1 MGRNLLPRT
10 KRNRRIGEKILTHGE
25 KAFSRRSYPPGQH
38 GPKGASRLSEYGIR
52 LREKQKAQLMYGL
65 LERQFR
71 RYVNQARRQTGDTG
85 LNLLQAFELRLDS
98 IVYRAGFAPSH
109 EAARQL
115 VRHGKIMVNGR
126 RVNFPSFAV
135 HPGLVVSLIPGKNRD
150 AMVQSIIKSLESY
163 NAPEWMELDKA
174 KAAAKILAVPTAENL
189 ASSLNPQLIVE
200 FYSR

>member
-25 KAFSRRSYPPGQH
+25 KAFSRRPYPPGQH
-38 GPKGASRLSEYGIR
+38 GPKGTSRLSEYGIR
-52 LREKQKAQLMYGL
+52 MREKQKAQLMYGL

-71 RYVNQARRQTGDTG
+71 RYVNQARKQTGDTG
-85 LNLLQAFELRLDS
+85 LNLLQALELRLDS
-98 IVYRAGFAPSH
+98 IVHRAGLAPSH

-115 VRHGKIMVNGR
+115 VRHGKVMANGR
-126 RVNFPSFAV
+126 LVSFPSFAV
-135 HPGLVVSLIPGKNRD
+135 RPGTIISLANGKKNNTSW
-150 AMVQSIIKSLESY
+150 QLIIKSLESFK
-163 NAPEWMELDKA
+163 APEWMELDKS
-174 KAAAKILAVPTAENL
+174 KATVKILTVPTAEDL